1 MTLQRIA
8 LLLILAPL
16 TACAGR
22 AAAPDAERSDLGEP
36 VAAPAEAYA
45 AKRDACVKAYADKVP
60 DRDMIADFV
69 RHADRDWTGRE
80 IILLQCP
87 AARERFRT
95 VYRAPSQTAET
106 PPTDAY
112 LGTRAEVVEAYA
124 QRLPALKARALGET
138 AFPPLW
144 WRLRAEDGEE
154 LWLRDDG
161 VACGVEEAIFSS
173 DLETA
178 RDLRGSEIWSRRRQ
192 RLDPEPGALA
202 DWGFA
207 KGNQVR
213 ALERLVVESV
223 EWACDPERPYAYRL
237 ARGGDIVGYYNAEHP
252 SRLARDFFLADP
264 RTLHPDWTAVEW
276 EAIRAGE
283 VRLGMTQEMVR
294 TALGTPNYV
303 RQGFEKKKPSQSWYY
318 QTGPRDFR
326 RLTFQD
332 GKLVSSGVDTS
343 QTFRESG
350 ILER

>member
-1 MTLQRIA
+1 
-8 LLLILAPL
+8 
-16 TACAGR
+16 
-22 AAAPDAERSDLGEP
+22 
-36 VAAPAEAYA
+36 
-45 AKRDACVKAYADKVP
+45 
-60 DRDMIADFV
+60 
-69 RHADRDWTGRE
+69 
-80 IILLQCP
+80 
-87 AARERFRT
+87 
-95 VYRAPSQTAET
+95 
-106 PPTDAY
+106 
-112 LGTRAEVVEAYA
+112 VEAYR
-124 QRLPALKARALGET
+124 QRLPELKAKALGET

-144 WRLRAEDGEE
+144 WRLRAEDGDE

-161 VACGVEEAIFSS
+161 AACGVEEAIFSS
-173 DLETA
+173 DLEAA
-178 RDLRGSEIWSRRRQ
+178 RDLQGSEIWSRRRQ

-207 KGNQVR
+207 KGDQVR
-213 ALERLVVESV
+213 ALERLVVDSV
-223 EWACDPERPYAYRL
+223 DWACDPGRPYAYRL
-237 ARGGDIVGYYNAEHP
+237 ARGGDFVGFYNAEHP

-343 QTFRESG
+343 RTFRESG
-350 ILER
+350 ILDR